1 MSDIEELAHLLD
13 LPSGDLDWGVDGG
26 EPFCFLEYEQSGEMS
41 AVAAAALEAGAAL
54 GGLPGGEDE
63 QQPQQQQG
71 EGAEASSRTR
81 PRL

>member
-13 LPSGDLDWGVDGG
+13 LPNGELDWGVDGG

-54 GGLPGGEDE
+54 GALE
-63 QQPQQQQG
+63 QQQQ
-71 EGAEASSRTR
+71 EGQAEAPSRTR